1 MSRVGKQP
9 IPIPSGV
16 EVARRPMPAGL
27 LGRLWS
33 STDWPPGEWWTG
45 PVDVIHGTNP

>member
-16 EVARRPMPAGL
+16 EVKVNGSTVAVKGSKGS
-27 LGRLWS
+27 LGQ
-33 STDWPPGEWWTG
+33 
-45 PVDVIHGTNP
+45 